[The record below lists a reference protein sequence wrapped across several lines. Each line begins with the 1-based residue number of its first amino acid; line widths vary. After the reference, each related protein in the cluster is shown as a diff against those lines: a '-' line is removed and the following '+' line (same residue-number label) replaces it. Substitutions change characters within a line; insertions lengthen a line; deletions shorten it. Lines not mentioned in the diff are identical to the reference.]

1 MGAISILGVGHCHML
16 RFLNSKL
23 REMECAERLRFA
35 PRRLLSSARGRMWA
49 DDLNAMYGLLQRCC
63 INRHS
68 APPDLL
74 GL

>member
-1 MGAISILGVGHCHML
+1 MHVQ
-16 RFLNSKL
+16 RFLNSEL

-35 PRRLLSSARGRMWA
+35 PRRLLSSARGRLWGGWIECDVSSIAKM
-49 DDLNAMYGLLQRCC
+49 LHQE
-63 INRHS
+63 